1 MPVIKTLPLEIGSGT
16 IAAGTTSDFH
26 GADVSEYVSLGID
39 FEFTTSATSGNVYLK
54 IYGCNDEQYST
65 NTKFNIITYQFDL
78 LSTSQHFSVKCL
90 EFRNLA
96 VSVVN
101 DTNASITYSIKMVGV
116 RLT

>member
-16 IAAGTTSDFH
+16 IAAGVTSDYH
-26 GADVSEYVSLGID
+26 GADVSEYVTIGID
-39 FEFTTSATSGNVYLK
+39 FNFTTSATSGNVYLK
-54 IYGCNDEQYST
+54 IYGCNDDQYST
-65 NTKFNIITYQFDL
+65 NQKFNIITYQFDL
-78 LSTSQHFSVKCL
+78 LSTSQHFAIRSL

-101 DTNASITYSIKMVGV
+101 NTDASITYTIKMVGV

>member
-16 IAAGTTSDFH
+16 LSASTTSSFH
-26 GADVSEYVSLGID
+26 GTDVSDYITVGID
-39 FEFTTSATSGNVYLK
+39 FEFSTAATEGEVYLK
-54 IYGCNDEQYST
+54 IYGCNDYQYST
-65 NTKFNIITYQFDL
+65 NTKFNIITYKFDL
-78 LSTSQHFSVKCL
+78 LSTSQHFAVKCL

-101 DTNASITYSIKMVGV
+101 NTNALITYSIKMVGV